1 VTVTEGLPARAENV
15 AVSGFDADAL
25 HRPPRAWM
33 STLFGLAFVV
43 GGYRVGLAKLDDNS
57 FLWHF
62 RTGRLILDDGIPRA
76 DVYSYTAPGSKWI
89 AQSWLA
95 EISYALLDRVAG
107 PVGIRIMIGVCGA
120 LLGLL
125 MWRSAIGAARD
136 RLRAAG
142 VTLIAF
148 VTALNVFGERPLA
161 FGMVAAALIV
171 LVVEQPDGWLGRR
184 PLISVPLIFW
194 LWGNS
199 HGSMSL
205 GFVFIALHLLGR
217 WTEGASP
224 FRPGRERTLLTA
236 SVVAAAAIAC
246 NPYGPQLLVF
256 PFDLVSRGDVLRD
269 VVEWMSPDFRSPLG
283 MAFGAWIVL
292 CLVALALGR
301 NRATRRDLVV
311 LVPFLVLGLWAQRN
325 VGLAAIVGLPIV
337 ARCFAGERRTE
348 DANPLFV
355 RSVSVSLV
363 ALTALFTAT
372 AISEPDFDLR
382 TYPTKAFEFLD
393 DEGRIGERI
402 FTSDRDGGFVI
413 AKYWPDQTV
422 FLDDRFDMYPPAVV
436 EEYEDVAKVRANWSK
451 VLDKY
456 LVTLVVWERTSAL
469 TQLLDESDRWQRIY
483 TDKDYVVF
491 ERVV

>member
-1 VTVTEGLPARAENV
+1 
-15 AVSGFDADAL
+15 
-25 HRPPRAWM
+25 M

-76 DVYSYTAPGSKWI
+76 DVYSYTVPGSKWI

-95 EISYALLDRVAG
+95 ETAYALADRAMG
-107 PVGIRIMIGVCGA
+107 PIGIRLMVGVLGA
-120 LLGLL
+120 LLGWC
-125 MWRSAIGAARD
+125 MWRAAIGAAQD

-148 VTALNVFGERPLA
+148 VAALNVFGERPLA
-161 FGMVAAALIV
+161 FGMVAAALVV
-171 LVVEQPDGWLGRR
+171 LIVEQPDSQLGRH
-184 PLISVPLIFW
+184 PLGVLPLIFW
-194 LWGNS
+194 LWGNT

-205 GFVFIALHLLGR
+205 GFVYLALHLVGR
-217 WTEGASP
+217 WLDGSSP
-224 FRPGRERTLLTA
+224 LRSGREQTLTVAGIA
-236 SVVAAAAIAC
+236 SAAVIAL
-246 NPYGPQLLVF
+246 NPYGPRLLIF

-292 CLVALALGR
+292 CLAALGLG
-301 NRATRRDLVV
+301 RARPPRRDLVV

-337 ARCFAGERRTE
+337 ARAFGGERRAE
-348 DANPLFV
+348 DANRLFV
-355 RSVSVSLV
+355 RMV
-363 ALTALFTAT
+363 AVVLALLTALFTVNAV
-372 AISEPDFDLR
+372 AEPDFDLR
-382 TYPTKAFEFLD
+382 TYPTKAFEFLE
-393 DEGRIGERI
+393 DEQRIGERI

-456 LVTLVVWERTSAL
+456 LVTLIVWERTSAL
-469 TQLLDESDRWQRIY
+469 TQLLDQSNDWERIY

-491 ERVV
+491 SRTV